1 MDTIF
6 TVKNEDLERLSP
18 QEAVDFFRE
27 LLWAEA
33 ATLEIGKNLINVPSA
48 ITVADGGIDAEVQNV
63 SASGGQEIIKQGLTR
78 YQIKTGKFSLSNE
91 SHIKSILFKDKTNE
105 LKPRVKS
112 CLDKEG
118 TLIIVLFGWDNP
130 ETKDD
135 QLVNKFKEKLI
146 LLDRKYN
153 NAKIEIWQ
161 QNKLRGFLTPFPSLA
176 LRIKGLDRSRFQSH
190 RSWSEND
197 DMKKEFVAGE
207 KQKEFIASLQTALRQ
222 NNNEAMHI
230 RIYGEPG
237 IGKTRLA
244 LEVTRADD
252 LLPLVI
258 YVDSANEFRDSN
270 LITEILREDNQFSV
284 ILVIDE
290 CDSDSRSY
298 IWNKLKYRGPRIKI
312 ITIYNEY
319 DDTSGN
325 IAYFDVPPLD
335 NEQISKIIQEYH
347 IPKDRADRWSEE
359 CSGSPR
365 VAHIIG
371 FNLKANPEKPEDVVK
386 SLDTVNVWER
396 YIVGG
401 DDPNNLEV
409 GQRRIILRHIALFK
423 RFGYGRHVV
432 NEAQAI
438 VKIIEKSDPQITWSR
453 FQEIIKKLKMRRIL
467 QGENTLYITPKLFHI
482 KLWIDWWNIYGNTFD
497 LNAFFQNIPPSLLD
511 WFCEMFKYA
520 ASSEVASQIVKEL
533 LSKNG
538 PFQNDAILKTK
549 LGALFFLALT
559 EADPKSA
566 LECLKR
572 TIGKWTK
579 EELLQF
585 TTGRREVVWALEKI
599 AVWRDLFG
607 DAARL
612 LLVLGEAE
620 NETYS
625 NNASGIFAELFSPAR
640 GQVAP
645 TEAPPQERFPVL
657 KEALESSSKER
668 RILGFHAC
676 DQALETGHFSRVVG
690 AEHQGLRKEPQLW
703 MPKTYGE
710 LFDAYRQVWLL
721 LFKRLDSLPEDEQQQ
736 AINILL
742 QNARGLGK
750 MQNLVGMVIDT
761 MNELA
766 QKSYVDKT
774 MILAEIIRILHYD
787 GKELT
792 TETRQRW
799 EQLKEKLTG
808 SDFASLMKRYVGMDI
823 LEDKFD
829 EEGNQIDQT
838 QSKIEELAQQA
849 IKNKDILQ
857 KELHWL
863 VTTIAKN
870 GYRFGYALAK
880 NDKNVS
886 LLPTILEVQR
896 NAVKNVDVCFLG
908 GYLRLLFEQ
917 DRERWENQLDALM
930 EDKNL
935 NTWIPELTWRAGM
948 TDRAALRILSL
959 AERGIIGISHFWIF
973 RSGSVIQDLSE
984 GIFAKLIKYLLD
996 SSDAYAV
1003 SITLDLYDF
1012 YYIRTE
1018 YKHTMPKEVTLELLT
1033 HPLLIQKTKSGKRN
1047 QMDDY
1052 HWKNIGK
1059 FFVQLYPEK
1068 SLDLADKMLQR
1079 FGEEGTIFDSFHS
1092 HTQEVLNEVA
1102 QRNPEEIWTR
1112 VTRYLGPPV
1121 DSRAYHITQW
1131 LRGSFSF
1138 DDEEKGMLPIF
1149 PSEIIWKWVNE
1160 DINNRAKYLASFV
1173 PNKLFREEG
1182 KICFAREALVRY
1194 GTLDDVRRNLMANF
1208 STEGWSG
1215 PESLYYQKKK
1225 QQLLDFKKEENTENV
1240 KRWID
1245 EYVSSI
1251 DKRIEQAKIEE
1262 EREGF

>member
-6 TVKNEDLERLSP
+6 TVKNEDLEHLNP

-33 ATLEIGKNLINVPSA
+33 AALGIGKNLINVPSA
-48 ITVADGGIDAEVQNV
+48 ITVADGGIDAEVKNV
-63 SASGGQEIIKQGLTR
+63 SASGGQGIVKQGLTR
-78 YQIKTGKFSLSNE
+78 YQIKTGNFSLSNE

-112 CLDKEG
+112 CLDKDG

-135 QLVNKFKEKLI
+135 QLVDKFKENLI
-146 LLDRKYN
+146 LIDQKYN
-153 NAKIEIWQ
+153 NANIEIWR
-161 QNKLRGFLTPFPSLA
+161 QNNLIGFLKPFPSLT
-176 LRIKGLDRSRFQSH
+176 LRIRGLDRSRFQSH

-197 DMKKEFVAGE
+197 DMKKGFVAGE
-207 KQKEFIASLQTALRQ
+207 KQKEFIASLQTELRQ

-237 IGKTRLA
+237 IGKTRLV

-258 YVDSANEFRDSN
+258 YGDSANEFRDSN
-270 LITEILREDNQFSV
+270 LMTEILREDNQFSV

-290 CDSDSRSY
+290 CDPDSRSY
-298 IWNKLKYRGPRIKI
+298 IWNKLKNQGPRIKI
-312 ITIYNEY
+312 ISIYNEY

-325 IAYFDVPPLD
+325 IVYFDIPPLD
-335 NEQISKIIQEYH
+335 NEQISKIIQEYY
-347 IPKDRADRWSEE
+347 IPKDRADRWSEL

-365 VAHIIG
+365 VAHVIG
-371 FNLKANPEKPEDVVK
+371 VNLKTNPEDLLK
-386 SLDTVNVWER
+386 SPDTVNVWER

-401 DDPNNLEV
+401 DAPNKTEV
-409 GQRRIILRHIALFK
+409 GQRRTILQHIALFK
-423 RFGYGRHVV
+423 RFGFGRLVV

-438 VKIIEKSDPQITWSR
+438 AKIIEKSDPQITWSK
-453 FQEIIKKLKMRRIL
+453 FQEIINNLKARRIL
-467 QGENTLYITPKLFHI
+467 QGENTLYITPRLFHI
-482 KLWIDWWNIYGNTFD
+482 KLWIDWWNIHGNTFN
-497 LNAFFQNIPPSLLD
+497 LNEFSQNIPPSLLE
-511 WFCEMFKYA
+511 WFYEMFVYGAESK
-520 ASSEVASQIVKEL
+520 VASQIVKEL
-533 LSKNG
+533 LEESG
-538 PFQNDAILKTK
+538 PFKDDTNLKTK
-549 LGALFFLALT
+549 LGAAFFLALV

-566 LECLKR
+566 LECLNR
-572 TIGKWTK
+572 TIGKCTK
-579 EELLQF
+579 KELLQYS
-585 TTGRREVVWALEKI
+585 TGRREVVWALEKI
-599 AVWRDLFG
+599 AIWKDLFA

-612 LLVLGEAE
+612 LLALGEAE
-620 NETYS
+620 NEPYS
-625 NNASGIFAELFSPAR
+625 NNASGIFAQLFSPAL

-645 TEAPPQERFPVL
+645 TEASPQERLPVL

-710 LFDAYRQVWLL
+710 LFDTYRQVWLL
-721 LFKRLDSLPEDEQQQ
+721 LFERLDSLPEDEQQQ

-742 QNARGLGK
+742 QNARGLGR

-766 QKSYVDKT
+766 QKSYLEKT

-808 SDFASLMKRYVGMDI
+808 SNFTSLMKRYVGMDI

-849 IKNKDILQ
+849 IKNNDLLQ

-863 VTTIAKN
+863 VTTEAKN

-880 NDKNVS
+880 NGKNVS

-896 NAVKNVDVCFLG
+896 NAVKNSDVCFLG
-908 GYLRLLFEQ
+908 GYLRVLFEQ

-930 EDKNL
+930 EDKKL
-935 NTWIPELTWRAGM
+935 NVWIPEITWRSGM
-948 TDRAALRILSL
+948 SDRAAFRILNL
-959 AERGIIGISHFWIF
+959 AQRGVIGISHFWIF
-973 RSGSVIQDLSE
+973 RLGSVIQDLSE
-984 GIFAKLIKYLLD
+984 NVFNNLIEFLLS
-996 SSDAYAV
+996 SSDACAV
-1003 SITLDLYDF
+1003 SISLDLYSF
-1012 YYIRTE
+1012 YYIR
-1018 YKHTMPKEVTLELLT
+1018 KESKYTLPEELTLKILT
-1033 HPLLIQKTKSGKRN
+1033 HPLLFRKSESSKRN

-1059 FFVQLYPEK
+1059 SFVQLYPEK
-1068 SLDLADKMLQR
+1068 SLDLADKMLQH

-1092 HTQEVLNEVA
+1092 QTQEVLNEVA
-1102 QRNPEEIWTR
+1102 RRNPEEIWTR
-1112 VTRYLGPPV
+1112 VTKYLGPPI

-1131 LRGSFSF
+1131 LRGGFSF
-1138 DDEEKGMLPIF
+1138 DDEGKGMLPIF
-1149 PSEIIWKWVNE
+1149 PSEIIWKWVDE

-1173 PNKLFREEG
+1173 LNKLFREEG
-1182 KICFAREALVRY
+1182 KICFAREVLVRY
-1194 GTLDDVRRNLMANF
+1194 GTRDDVQRNLMANF

-1215 PESLYYQKKK
+1215 PASLHYQKKK
-1225 QQLLDFKKEENTENV
+1225 QHLLEFEKEENNENV

-1245 EYVSSI
+1245 EYVSSV
-1251 DKRIEQAKIEE
+1251 DKRIEQTKIEE

>member
-33 ATLEIGKNLINVPSA
+33 ATLGIGKNLINVPSA

-63 SASGGQEIIKQGLTR
+63 SASGGQGIIKQGLTR
-78 YQIKTGKFSLSNE
+78 YQIKTGDFSLSNE
-91 SHIKSILFKDKTNE
+91 SHIKSILFKDQTYE

-112 CLDKEG
+112 CLDKDG

-135 QLVNKFKEKLI
+135 QLVNKFKENLI
-146 LLDRKYN
+146 LIDQKYN
-153 NAKIEIWQ
+153 NANIEIWR
-161 QNKLRGFLTPFPSLA
+161 QNNLIGFLKPFPSLT
-176 LRIKGLDRSRFQSH
+176 LRIRGLDRSRFQSH

-197 DMKKEFVAGE
+197 DMEKEFIAGE
-207 KQKEFIASLQTALRQ
+207 KQKEFISGLQTAMRQ

-230 RIYGEPG
+230 RIYGVSG
-237 IGKTRLA
+237 IGKTRLV

-258 YVDSANEFRDSN
+258 YVDSANKFRDSD
-270 LITEILREDNQFSV
+270 LMTEILREDNQFSV

-290 CDSDSRSY
+290 CDPDSRSY
-298 IWNKLKYRGPRIKI
+298 IWNKLKHRGPRIKI
-312 ITIYNEY
+312 ISIYNEY

-325 IAYFDVPPLD
+325 IVYFDTPQLD
-335 NEQISKIIQEYH
+335 KEQISKIIQGYQ
-347 IPKDRADRWSEE
+347 IPKDEADRWSEK

-365 VAHIIG
+365 VAHIFG
-371 FNLKANPEKPEDVVK
+371 LNLKTNPEDLLK
-386 SLDTVNVWER
+386 SPDTVNVWER
-396 YIVGG
+396 YIVGI
-401 DDPNNLEV
+401 DDRNNPEV
-409 GQRRIILRHIALFK
+409 GQRRIVLQHIALFK
-423 RFGYGRHVV
+423 RFGYERPVAG
-432 NEAQAI
+432 EAQAI
-438 VKIIEKSDPQITWSR
+438 AKIIEKADPQIIWSK
-453 FQEIIKKLKMRRIL
+453 FQEIIKKLKVRKIL
-467 QGENTLYITPKLFHI
+467 QGENTLYITPEALHI
-482 KLWIDWWNIYGNTFD
+482 KLWIDWWDIYGNTFNLD
-497 LNAFFQNIPPSLLD
+497 EFSKNIPPSLLD
-511 WFCEMFKYA
+511 WFNEMFVYA
-520 ASSEVASQIVKEL
+520 AGSKVASQIVKEL
-533 LSKNG
+533 LSENG
-538 PFQNDAILKTK
+538 LFQNDAVLKTK
-549 LGALFFLALT
+549 LGACFFLALT
-559 EADPKSA
+559 EADPQAA

-579 EELLQF
+579 EKLLQL
-585 TTGRREVVWALEKI
+585 TTGRREIVWALEKI
-599 AVWRDLFG
+599 AVWRDLFA

-620 NETYS
+620 NETCS
-625 NNASGIFAELFSPAR
+625 NNASGIFAQLFSPAR

-645 TEAPPQERFPVL
+645 TEASPQERFPVL

-668 RILGFHAC
+668 RILGLHAC

-710 LFDAYRQVWLL
+710 WFDAYRQVWQL

-742 QNARGLGK
+742 QNARGLGR
-750 MQNLVGMVIDT
+750 MQNLVSMVIDT

-766 QKSYVDKT
+766 QKFYVEKP

-787 GKELT
+787 SKKLT
-792 TETRQRW
+792 TETRQHW
-799 EQLKEKLTG
+799 EQLKLKLTG
-808 SDFASLMKRYVGMDI
+808 SNFTSLMKRYVGMDI

-838 QSKIEELAQQA
+838 QSKIEDLVQQA
-849 IKNKDILQ
+849 IKNKDLLQ

-896 NAVKNVDVCFLG
+896 NAVKNADVCFLG
-908 GYLRLLFEQ
+908 GYLRVLFEQ
-917 DRERWENQLDALM
+917 DRERWENQLDALV

-948 TDRAALRILSL
+948 SDRAALRILSL

-984 GIFAKLIKYLLD
+984 GIFTKLIKYLLD

-1018 YKHTMPKEVTLELLT
+1018 SKHTMPKEVTLELLT
-1033 HPLLIQKTKSGKRN
+1033 HPLLLQKTKSGKRN

-1059 FFVQLYPEK
+1059 PFVQLYPEK
-1068 SLDLADKMLQR
+1068 SLDLADKMLQH
-1079 FGEEGTIFDSFHS
+1079 FGEEDTIFDSFHS

-1102 QRNPEEIWTR
+1102 RRNPEEIWTR
-1112 VTRYLGPPV
+1112 VTKYLGPPK
-1121 DSRAYHITQW
+1121 DSCAYHITQW
-1131 LRGSFSF
+1131 LRGDFSF

-1149 PSEIIWKWVNE
+1149 PSEIIWKWVDE

-1173 PNKLFREEG
+1173 PNKLLRAEG
-1182 KICFAREALVRY
+1182 KICFAREVLVRY
-1194 GTLDDVRRNLMANF
+1194 GTRDDVRRNLMANF

-1215 PESLYYQKKK
+1215 PESLHYQKKK
-1225 QQLLDFKKEENTENV
+1225 QNLLEFKKEENNENV
-1240 KRWID
+1240 KCWID